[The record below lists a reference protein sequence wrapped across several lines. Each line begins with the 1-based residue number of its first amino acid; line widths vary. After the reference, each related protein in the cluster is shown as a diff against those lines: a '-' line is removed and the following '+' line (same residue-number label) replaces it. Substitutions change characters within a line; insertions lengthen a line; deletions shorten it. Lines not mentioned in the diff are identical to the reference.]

1 MKKTRANKG
10 ENGNVF
16 SLFALLFFEIV
27 APPPGVTLF
36 LEVNQVRLQ
45 RFAFIFALFFSFI
58 FSAFAQ
64 TTQPTPTPNK
74 VEDDDILKIDS
85 RLVVVPVSI
94 TDVAGQPVLGL
105 KAQDFRVLENG
116 RLQEISEVSD
126 AEKVPLEIAL
136 LIDVSGSVNPLF
148 EFEKAAAA
156 QFLEKVMRLEDRATI
171 FLIGDAPIIS
181 LERQT
186 AQQAAARVRTI
197 GVSGKF
203 TTFYDTVTLAANYLQ
218 KNAPQNSRRVI
229 LALTDGEDNW
239 STLVREAS
247 TYDGDVNKLTRKN
260 LDEFAAKSDKAHQ
273 KAQDKILRD
282 LQNADTV
289 FYSINPAGTSS
300 RLNKISTRAQNVM
313 QKFAEE
319 TGGTAFLP
327 NFLSTNL
334 KDKLQNSANTKTN
347 EETLRKMF
355 ARLTTELQ
363 AQYLVQ
369 YYSET
374 DFPINTYVKL
384 DVALQ
389 NPRNFRLRSRKGY
402 FVKN

>member
-1 MKKTRANKG
+1 MK
-10 ENGNVF
+10 F
-16 SLFALLFFEIV
+16 SKSIFCFALIFLFA
-27 APPPGVTLF
+27 
-36 LEVNQVRLQ
+36 
-45 RFAFIFALFFSFI
+45 

-64 TTQPTPTPNK
+64 TTRPTPTPNK
-74 VEDDDILKIDS
+74 VEDDDVLKIDS

-94 TDVAGQPVLGL
+94 LDAAGQAVLGL

-116 RLQEISEVSD
+116 KLQEIAQVSD
-126 AEKVPLEIAL
+126 ADKVPLEIAL
-136 LIDVSGSVNPLF
+136 LIDVSGSVNPIF
-148 EFEKAAAA
+148 EFEKATAA
-156 QFLEKVMRLEDRATI
+156 QFLEKVMRPEDRATI
-171 FLIGDAPIIS
+171 FLIGDAPILS

-186 AQQAAARVRTI
+186 AQQAAARVRTVT
-197 GVSGKF
+197 VSGKF

-247 TYDGDVNKLTRKN
+247 TYDGDVSRLTAKKLE
-260 LDEFAAKSDKAHQ
+260 EFAAKSDAAHQ
-273 KAQDKILRD
+273 KAQNKILRD

-300 RLNKISTRAQNVM
+300 RLNKISTRAQNGL

-334 KDKLQNSANTKTN
+334 KDKMQNSANTKMN

-355 ARLTTELQ
+355 VRLTTELQ

-369 YYSET
+369 YYSQT
-374 DFPINTYVKL
+374 DFPVNTYVKL

-389 NPRNFRLRSRKGY
+389 NPRNLRLRSRKGY

>member
-1 MKKTRANKG
+1 VKFPKFIFSFALI
-10 ENGNVF
+10 
-16 SLFALLFFEIV
+16 SLF
-27 APPPGVTLF
+27 T
-36 LEVNQVRLQ
+36 
-45 RFAFIFALFFSFI
+45 

-64 TTQPTPTPNK
+64 ITQPTPTPNK
-74 VEDDDILKIDS
+74 VEDDDAPIKIES

-94 TDVAGQPVLGL
+94 LDAAGQPVLGL
-105 KAQDFRVLENG
+105 TAQDFRVLENTKP
-116 RLQEISEVSD
+116 QEIAQVSD

-148 EFEKAAAA
+148 EFEKTAAA
-156 QFLEKVMRLEDRATI
+156 QFLEKVMRPEDRATI
-171 FLIGDAPIIS
+171 FLIGDTPILS

-186 AQQAAARVRTI
+186 APQAAARVRTI
-197 GVSGKF
+197 VVSGKL
-203 TTFYDTVTLAANYLQ
+203 TVFYDTVTLAANYLQ

-239 STLVREAS
+239 STLVRDAEKS
-247 TYDGDVNKLTRKN
+247 TYRDVDVSKLTQEKLN
-260 LDEFAAKSDKAHQ
+260 QLAGKADKAHLT
-273 KAQDKILRD
+273 AQSKILRD

-300 RLNKISTRAQNVM
+300 RLNKISTRAQNGL

-327 NFLSTNL
+327 NFLPTNL
-334 KDKLQNSANTKTN
+334 KDKLQSSANLKTN

-355 ARLTTELQ
+355 LRLTTELQ

-389 NPRNFRLRSRKGY
+389 NPRNFRLRARKGY

>member
-1 MKKTRANKG
+1 MAFYQNAASLRG
-10 ENGNVF
+10 RNVKF
-16 SLFALLFFEIV
+16 SKFISYFALIFLFA
-27 APPPGVTLF
+27 
-36 LEVNQVRLQ
+36 
-45 RFAFIFALFFSFI
+45 

-64 TTQPTPTPNK
+64 NTKPTPTPNK
-74 VEDDDILKIDS
+74 VEDDDVLKIDS

-94 TDVAGQPVLGL
+94 LDAAGQPVLGL

-116 RLQEISEVSD
+116 KQQEIAQVSD

-148 EFEKAAAA
+148 EFEKATAA
-156 QFLEKVMRLEDRATI
+156 QFLEKVMRPEDRATI
-171 FLIGDAPIIS
+171 FLIGDAPILS

-197 GVSGKF
+197 NVSGKF
-203 TTFYDTVTLAANYLQ
+203 TAFYDTVTLAANYLQ

-239 STLVREAS
+239 STLVREAEKD
-247 TYDGDVNKLTRKN
+247 TYRNVDVSKLTTEKLNQIAGRA
-260 LDEFAAKSDKAHQ
+260 DSAHQ
-273 KAQDKILRD
+273 KAQNKILRD

-289 FYSINPAGTSS
+289 FYSINPAGTST
-300 RLNKISTRAQNVM
+300 RFNKISTRAQNAM
-313 QKFAEE
+313 QKFAED

-327 NFLSTNL
+327 NFLSTSL
-334 KDKLQNSANTKTN
+334 KDKLQNSANTKMN

-355 ARLTTELQ
+355 VRLTTELQ

-389 NPRNFRLRSRKGY
+389 NPRSFRLRSRKGY